1 MTTEGK
7 VSPLPWAADGG
18 CVLAADGF
26 MVVEPEW
33 VDDEVMERIV
43 RAVNAHNHLVAALKG
58 LKPIFEAAESNASGN
73 PEWEWV
79 SKRVN
84 AAKAALAA
92 AKEGK

>member
-7 VSPLPWAADGG
+7 VSPLPWV
-18 CVLAADGF
+18 CERTL
-26 MVVEPEW
+26 VVNGLGY
-33 VDDEVMERIV
+33 EVSLYEHRHEIV